1 VEAATGT
8 IMNPQYIPS
17 PLSLSIQQFQS
28 IDVGA
33 CGFVSFC
40 FDRVVV
46 HSSIIK
52 IVDMRCG
59 DQFELQILLH
69 NCKIFPQ
76 AEFVGLV
83 VQKPALDLHGCTLRA
98 PTRSAVV
105 CLDKQRFMSRHI
117 PSRRRVVM
125 VFVLVENVQFTFN
138 ILESTISLC
147 PRQCLFGLDGH
158 FWDDTIGYGCH

>member
-1 VEAATGT
+1 
-8 IMNPQYIPS
+8 MNPQYIPS

-52 IVDMRCG
+52 IVLR
-59 DQFELQILLH
+59 
-69 NCKIFPQ
+69 NCNIVPQ
-76 AEFVGLV
+76 AEFVGLA

-105 CLDKQRFMSRHI
+105 CLDKQRFMSRHV

-125 VFVLVENVQFTFN
+125 VFVLVENVPFTFN
-138 ILESTISLC
+138 ILESTMRLC